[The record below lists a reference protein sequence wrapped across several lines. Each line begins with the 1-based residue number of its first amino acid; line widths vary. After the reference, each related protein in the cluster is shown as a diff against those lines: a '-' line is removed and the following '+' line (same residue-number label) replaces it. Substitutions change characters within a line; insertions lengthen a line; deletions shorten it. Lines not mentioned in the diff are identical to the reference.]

1 MSVWEVRKNTY
12 MVLIQAWIS
21 KPSQLYKCE
30 CGLLLLSIHFSQY
43 NKEDNIPSLRFIPQ
57 GIFEFCRQKVLWF
70 SREHIPPPPPAPL
83 LAYNSEVAKLAL
95 SKLLK
100 IFTCGLMS
108 IKKVLPPKN
117 CSLEFYW
124 EIHLYLSSQWIS
136 TIQLCLYHLQQYNS
150 GKTKGGFVSDRRQSL
165 WLFTGEA
172 GPKQMIWK
180 YPKISYYIFAM

>member
-1 MSVWEVRKNTY
+1 MDCFCFQYIFLSTIRRTIFQVWGLYHKAFLNFAGKKSYGSVGNT
-12 MVLIQAWIS
+12 S
-21 KPSQLYKCE
+21 RPPS
-30 CGLLLLSIHFSQY
+30 
-43 NKEDNIPSLRFIPQ
+43 
-57 GIFEFCRQKVLWF
+57 
-70 SREHIPPPPPAPL
+70 APL

-150 GKTKGGFVSDRRQSL
+150 GKAKGGFVSDRRKSL
-165 WLFTGEA
+165 RLVTGEA

-180 YPKISYYIFAM
+180 YPITYLLCRPGIEMVNIHRYRKVLPDNNVIN

>member
-1 MSVWEVRKNTY
+1 

-57 GIFEFCRQKVLWF
+57 GIFEFCRQKKSYGSIGNTSPTSF
-70 SREHIPPPPPAPL
+70 
-83 LAYNSEVAKLAL
+83 LAYNSKVAKLAL

-150 GKTKGGFVSDRRQSL
+150 SKTKGGICFSS
-165 WLFTGEA
+165 E
-172 GPKQMIWK
+172 
-180 YPKISYYIFAM
+180 KIFMANY

>member
-1 MSVWEVRKNTY
+1 

-57 GIFEFCRQKVLWF
+57 GIFEFCRQKKSYGSVGNTSPTSF
-70 SREHIPPPPPAPL
+70 
-83 LAYNSEVAKLAL
+83 LAYNSKVAKLAL

-108 IKKVLPPKN
+108 IKKFYPLRIALWSFTGKFIFTSAVKEYQLSGSVFTI
-117 CSLEFYW
+117 CSN
-124 EIHLYLSSQWIS
+124 I
-136 TIQLCLYHLQQYNS
+136 IQAKL
-150 GKTKGGFVSDRRQSL
+150 KVGFVSAQRKSL
-165 WLFTGEA
+165 WLIIRKVS
-172 GPKQMIWK
+172 PKQIIWK
-180 YPKISYYIFAM
+180 HPISYLLCRPGIDMVNLPTSW